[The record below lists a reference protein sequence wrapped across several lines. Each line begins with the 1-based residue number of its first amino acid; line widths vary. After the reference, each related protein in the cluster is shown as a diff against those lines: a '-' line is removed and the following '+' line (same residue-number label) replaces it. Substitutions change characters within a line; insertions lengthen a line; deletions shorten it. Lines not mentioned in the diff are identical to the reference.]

1 MKNIS
6 ACIVMIICLL
16 FAAPLYAQD
25 AKAVGDLVAAGNT
38 AFQRFDNQAAM
49 ESYQKALE
57 TDPQCYEAAWK
68 LARAYI
74 DLGEKLTDKEQ
85 RKEYYLK
92 AHETAKKAV
101 EIKPEAAKGHLYL
114 SISLGRVA
122 LDAGG
127 KEKVKLS
134 KEIKSEVDKTLAIDP
149 NDDIAWH
156 VLALWNRNISTLSW
170 IEKQFANIFL
180 GGIPKEASVEK
191 AVECLKKAI
200 QLNNGHIN
208 HHLELGITYE
218 VLDKKDLAVK
228 EYEKALELPLSDSD
242 DKDYK
247 AKAED
252 SLKRLK

>member
-1 MKNIS
+1 LFFVRSAPICTGCQSCWESGGGRGCGIS
-6 ACIVMIICLL
+6 EI
-16 FAAPLYAQD
+16 
-25 AKAVGDLVAAGNT
+25 
-38 AFQRFDNQAAM
+38 
-49 ESYQKALE
+49 
-57 TDPQCYEAAWK
+57 DPQCYEATWK

-85 RKEYYLK
+85 RKKYYLK
-92 AHETAKKAV
+92 AHELAKKAV
-101 EIKPEAAKGHLYL
+101 EIKPKAAKGHLYL

-127 KEKVKLS
+127 KEKVRLS

-180 GGIPKEASVEK
+180 GGIPKEASVEN
-191 AVECLKKAI
+191 AIECLKKAI
-200 QLNNGHIN
+200 QIKNGNIN

-218 VLDKKDLAVK
+218 VLDNKDLAIK
-228 EYEKALELPLSDSD
+228 EYEKAMELPVSDSD
-242 DKDYK
+242 DEDHK
-247 AKAED
+247 AKAEE
-252 SLKRLK
+252 SLKRLKP

>member
-1 MKNIS
+1 MKRIS
-6 ACIVMIICLL
+6 ACIVMVICFL

-25 AKAVGDLVAAGNT
+25 DKAVKDLVAAGDT
-38 AFQRFDNQAAM
+38 AFQKFDNQAAM

-57 TDPQCYEAAWK
+57 TDPQCHEAAWK

-74 DLGEKLTDKEQ
+74 DLGEKLTDKEE
-85 RKEYYLK
+85 RKGYYLK
-92 AHETAKKAV
+92 AHETAKMAV
-101 EIKPEAAKGHLYL
+101 EINPKAAKGHLYL

-127 KEKVKLS
+127 KEKVRLS
-134 KEIKSEVDKTLAIDP
+134 KEIKSEVDKTLDIDP

-200 QLNNGHIN
+200 QIKSGHIN

-218 VLDKKDLAVK
+218 ILGKKDLAIK
-228 EYEKALELPLSDSD
+228 EYEKVLELPVSDAD
-242 DKDYK
+242 DKDH
-247 AKAED
+247 KAEAEK
-252 SLKRLK
+252 LIEKIK